1 MMNGPEFFMKHAGYS
16 LLPKD
21 RATGDP
27 VIDAEALFQIS
38 IPLSTGQSLRLSSS
52 WWVVTPE
59 FVATS
64 FKVKVETGFRQ
75 DLTKPEA
82 IRIALKSGQ
91 PCILLALGK
100 RTLEPRDLFVTY
112 DPRSARLCSEG
123 KFSNFDATQEKDW
136 IS

>member
-1 MMNGPEFFMKHAGYS
+1 MNGPELFMKYAGDR
-16 LLPKD
+16 LLPNE

-27 VIDAEALFQIS
+27 VIDAEVLFQIS
-38 IPLSTGQSLRLSSS
+38 IPLHTGQSLRLSSS
-52 WWVVTPE
+52 WWVVTPT

-64 FKVKVETGFRQ
+64 FKVQNETGFRQ
-75 DLTKPEA
+75 DLTRPEA

-91 PCILLALGK
+91 PCILLELGK

-123 KFSNFDATQEKDW
+123 KFKSFDATQEKDW

>member
-1 MMNGPEFFMKHAGYS
+1 MNGPEFFMKHAGYR
-16 LLPKD
+16 LLPNE

-27 VIDAEALFQIS
+27 VIDAEVLFQIS
-38 IPLSTGQSLRLSSS
+38 IPLNTGQSLRLSSS
-52 WWVVTPE
+52 WWVVTPV

-64 FKVKVETGFRQ
+64 FKVQNETGFRH
-75 DLTKPEA
+75 DLTRPEA

-100 RTLEPRDLFVTY
+100 RTLEPRDLFITY

-123 KFSNFDATQEKDW
+123 KFKSFDATQEKDW

>member
-1 MMNGPEFFMKHAGYS
+1 MNGPEFFMKYAGDR
-16 LLPKD
+16 LLPNE

-27 VIDAEALFQIS
+27 VIDAEVLFQIS
-38 IPLSTGQSLRLSSS
+38 ISLHTGQSLRLSSS
-52 WWVVTPE
+52 WWVVTPV

-64 FKVKVETGFRQ
+64 FKVQNETGFRQ
-75 DLTKPEA
+75 DLTRPEA

-123 KFSNFDATQEKDW
+123 KFRSFDATQEKDW